1 MIKLLIFDFDGVF
14 TNGNIIFNNNG
25 EIIKRYNVKDGMG
38 INLLKN
44 KNINVGIISGYKHN
58 NSQLEIIK
66 HLNIKFYSLETK
78 DKLNI
83 LEKWCAKLNIDIK
96 DEVAY
101 MGDDINDLDV
111 MKCVKLVACP
121 NDAVENVKKISNFI
135 SKKNGGQGCIREFC
149 EYIISRNDTK
159 SEILNEIDEEM
170 RYQIKNFK
178 IEDIEVLANLI
189 NSTKKNI
196 YFCGVGKSG
205 NIAKHCCDLLKCISM
220 SSFYLDLL
228 NLTHGDIGTLTNE
241 DIIIMFSN
249 SGNTKEIIDL
259 IPLFKNIG
267 IKKVGICCNS
277 KSRFKELCDLTII
290 TPFNKEIS
298 GEIDKIPTN
307 SYMSHLIFSNIL
319 VSILKKNI
327 TLDKYKENHLAGNI
341 GKNLLKIKDIIKSD
355 IPKIVINNSIEINK
369 ILLLMTEKRIG
380 CCCFIN
386 ENDILFGILTDYDV
400 RKLIIKN
407 NNLLRITKNDINTN
421 FHYEIDLN
429 KFLYQVEIKN
439 KFIPVLNG
447 KKIIG
452 LFRI

>member
-1 MIKLLIFDFDGVF
+1 
-14 TNGNIIFNNNG
+14 
-25 EIIKRYNVKDGMG
+25 
-38 INLLKN
+38 
-44 KNINVGIISGYKHN
+44 
-58 NSQLEIIK
+58 
-66 HLNIKFYSLETK
+66 
-78 DKLNI
+78 
-83 LEKWCAKLNIDIK
+83 
-96 DEVAY
+96 
-101 MGDDINDLDV
+101 
-111 MKCVKLVACP
+111 
-121 NDAVENVKKISNFI
+121 
-135 SKKNGGQGCIREFC
+135 
-149 EYIISRNDTK
+149 
-159 SEILNEIDEEM
+159 
-170 RYQIKNFK
+170 
-178 IEDIEVLANLI
+178 
-189 NSTKKNI
+189 
-196 YFCGVGKSG
+196 
-205 NIAKHCCDLLKCISM
+205 
-220 SSFYLDLL
+220 
-228 NLTHGDIGTLTNE
+228 
-241 DIIIMFSN
+241 
-249 SGNTKEIIDL
+249 
-259 IPLFKNIG
+259 
-267 IKKVGICCNS
+267 
-277 KSRFKELCDLTII
+277 
-290 TPFNKEIS
+290 
-298 GEIDKIPTN
+298 
-307 SYMSHLIFSNIL
+307 MSHLIFSNIL